1 MTKVRKAVIPAA
13 GFGTRFLPFTK
24 AVPKEMLP
32 IVDIPTIEY
41 IVREAIESGIEEV
54 LIIINSSKE
63 CIRTHFGHNEVLEK
77 FLQEKNKTAELA
89 IINELPNK
97 VKVSFTYQEVQL
109 GDAKHI
115 RVLYEDEHLIIVDK
129 PAGMKTHPNEP
140 TENSTLLN
148 HLAAY
153 LDTKKQR
160 PYVVHRLDKET
171 SGAVLFA
178 KNPFV
183 LPILGRM
190 LEQKMIYRR
199 YQAIVWGKIAKDRTI
214 TNKIG
219 RDRHDRRKRVV
230 DDKNGQNALTHV
242 TVDKVL
248 SGKTQVYCV
257 LETGRT
263 HQIRVHLA
271 HIGHPIVGDPLY
283 QNRPA
288 ERLMLHALELHMIHP
303 FTQEKIVGK
312 ALPGLWK

>member
-1 MTKVRKAVIPAA
+1 MKITITLPMNHPETTIRDLLEKEWLVPRKVRHFLRIRKNVWINQQPALFHHEVK
-13 GFGTRFLPFTK
+13 GNDQITLLF
-24 AVPKEMLP
+24 
-32 IVDIPTIEY
+32 
-41 IVREAIESGIEEV
+41 EETDY
-54 LIIINSSKE
+54 N
-63 CIRTHFGHNEVLEK
+63 
-77 FLQEKNKTAELA
+77 
-89 IINELPNK
+89 
-97 VKVSFTYQEVQL
+97 YQEVQL

-153 LDTKKQR
+153 LDTKQQR

-199 YQAIVWGKIAKDRTI
+199 YQAIVWGEIAKDMTI

-230 DDKNGQNALTHV
+230 DDKNGQSALTHV
-242 TVDKVL
+242 TVNKVL
-248 SGKTQVYCV
+248 SEQTQVYCV

-271 HIGHPIVGDPLY
+271 HKGHPIVGDPLY
-283 QNRPA
+283 QNRTA

-303 FTQEKIVGK
+303 FT
-312 ALPGLWK
+312 

>member
-1 MTKVRKAVIPAA
+1 MVQLVCNFTERSTLVKITITLPMNHPETTIRDLLEKEWLVPRKVRHFLRIRKNVWINQQPALFHHEVK
-13 GFGTRFLPFTK
+13 GNDQITLLF
-24 AVPKEMLP
+24 
-32 IVDIPTIEY
+32 
-41 IVREAIESGIEEV
+41 EETDY
-54 LIIINSSKE
+54 N
-63 CIRTHFGHNEVLEK
+63 
-77 FLQEKNKTAELA
+77 
-89 IINELPNK
+89 
-97 VKVSFTYQEVQL
+97 YQEVQL

-190 LEQKMIYRR
+190 LEQKMIHRR
-199 YQAIVWGKIAKDRTI
+199 YQAIVWGEIAKDRTI